1 MNIFAEGW
9 EGIDQYFQYTIA
21 TGKNPIGCLG
31 QIKGE
36 SEVKIE
42 ILAFVIEQ
50 IPPLHELLIYH
61 DIS

>member
-9 EGIDQYFQYTIA
+9 EGIDQYVKIQYTIA

-42 ILAFVIEQ
+42 ILA
-50 IPPLHELLIYH
+50 LRLSRSHHYMNY
-61 DIS
+61 